1 MVIILGPVYIPS
13 IPLLVGR
20 GLTQVVMVTAI
31 FQTAIPRMKM
41 RVFDSTTLT
50 QLPSLHRNPTD
61 KEPNHS
67 TLSISRSD
75 GMV

>member
-20 GLTQVVMVTAI
+20 GLTQVVMVTA
-31 FQTAIPRMKM
+31 QTAIPRMKM